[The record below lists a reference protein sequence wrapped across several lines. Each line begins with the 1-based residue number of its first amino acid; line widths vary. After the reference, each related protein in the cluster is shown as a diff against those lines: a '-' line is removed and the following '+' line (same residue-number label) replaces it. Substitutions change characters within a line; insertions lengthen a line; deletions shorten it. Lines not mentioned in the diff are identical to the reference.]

1 MSGQPERTIKKV
13 SASLAREQQGA
24 AGTTRGSGIAYP
36 FDLQGKLLEAETLPE
51 VLETAASM
59 VARVPGTVG
68 AWIFQR
74 DAKGQLILVQ
84 RWQASHA
91 EESPPSSE
99 HLGKL
104 IHQRWIAAH
113 RLGQTSTEFARP
125 FTPEDASNLTVVPM
139 LIGEELVG
147 ALAAQRRA
155 GETFSYVPEDLVTLA
170 TIAALTAQQMQLTL
184 LRDRAQAVDAS
195 ELRQEVMNEAHR
207 RIAHE
212 LHDGI
217 VQDLAYMRLR
227 LEMLERSAAN
237 NPEQVV
243 SQAGEIRQQFNEAID
258 NLRAMVNEFRKP
270 RQQTRGITGRLR
282 DIAGKMSEQ
291 PISTQEPE
299 IELDL
304 SEISGVRL
312 EPEVERAVV
321 GIVREAMQ
329 NIRKHAG
336 ASSVHVEVQQNNDML
351 EVEVRDDGQGLPG
364 ETIEDSPEMHFG
376 IEQMKELAEDMGGSL
391 NIHGHKGKGTRV
403 QASIPLVP
411 EGRRR

>member
-1 MSGQPERTIKKV
+1 MKKV
-13 SASLAREQQGA
+13 SASVARETQHSTGRI
-24 AGTTRGSGIAYP
+24 RGLAYP
-36 FDLQGKLLEAETLPE
+36 FDLQCNLLEAETLPQ
-51 VLETAASM
+51 VLEIAASM
-59 VARVPGTVG
+59 AARVPGTVG

-74 DAKGQLILVQ
+74 DADGQLVLVQ
-84 RWQASHA
+84 QWQASHA
-91 EESPPSSE
+91 DQEPPSSDQ
-99 HLGKL
+99 LGKL

-113 RLGQTSTEFARP
+113 RLGQSSTEFARP
-125 FTPEDASNLTVVPM
+125 FTPKGMSNLTVVPM

-155 GETFSYVPEDLVTLA
+155 GETFAYVPEDLVMLA

-184 LRDRAQAVDAS
+184 LRDRAEPVDPA
-195 ELRQEVMNEAHR
+195 ELRQEVLNEAQRH
-207 RIAHE
+207 IAHE

-227 LEMLERSAAN
+227 LELLERTIQSDPDQAA
-237 NPEQVV
+237 E
-243 SQAGEIRQQFNEAID
+243 QAGEIREQFNQAIE
-258 NLRAMVNEFRKP
+258 NLRSTVNELRKP

-282 DIAGKMSEQ
+282 DIAGKMAEQ
-291 PISTQEPE
+291 PISEQEPE

-336 ASSVHVEVQQNNDML
+336 ASSVHVEVQRNDDVL
-351 EVEVRDDGQGLPG
+351 EVEVRDDGRGVPEEMIQDGV
-364 ETIEDSPEMHFG
+364 EMHFG
-376 IEQMKELAEDMGGSL
+376 VEQMKELAEDMGGSL
-391 NIHGHKGKGTRV
+391 SIQGQKGSGTRV

-411 EGRRR
+411 ESRRR